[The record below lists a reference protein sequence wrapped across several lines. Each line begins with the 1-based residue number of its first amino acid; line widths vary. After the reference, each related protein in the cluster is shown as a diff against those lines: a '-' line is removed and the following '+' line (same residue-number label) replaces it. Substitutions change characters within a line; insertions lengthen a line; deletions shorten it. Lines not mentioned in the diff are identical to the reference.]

1 MTAQI
6 FAIANQ
12 KGGVGKTTTAVNL
25 CAYLAAADCRV
36 LLVDSDPQANATT
49 SLGIDPR
56 KPGTSLY
63 DVLID
68 NRPVQEAVTAT
79 SFTGLSLVP
88 ANLDLAGAEVE
99 MAARMAREQLLS
111 KALQPLHNDY
121 DYIIIDDPPSLGL
134 ITINGLTAADG
145 IIIPVQCEYLAL
157 EGLSQLLNTIHQVRR
172 VLNARLKVAGVLLTM
187 SDARTNLSTQVVA
200 EVREHFPLETFE
212 TLIPRSVRLSEA
224 PSHGL
229 TILSYAPESA
239 GALAYEALAAEFMGR
254 FPVRGEKAPERL
266 PEGLGAG
273 STSPGS
279 VVPLK

>member
-1 MTAQI
+1 M
-6 FAIANQ
+6 
-12 KGGVGKTTTAVNL
+12 
-25 CAYLAAADCRV
+25 
-36 LLVDSDPQANATT
+36 
-49 SLGIDPR
+49 
-56 KPGTSLY
+56 
-63 DVLID
+63 
-68 NRPVQEAVTAT
+68 QEAVTAT

-157 EGLSQLLNTIHQVRR
+157 EGLSQLLSTIHQVRR

-200 EVREHFPLETFE
+200 DVREHFPLETF
-212 TLIPRSVRLSEA
+212 RDVD
-224 PSHGL
+224 
-229 TILSYAPESA
+229 
-239 GALAYEALAAEFMGR
+239 
-254 FPVRGEKAPERL
+254 
-266 PEGLGAG
+266 
-273 STSPGS
+273 SPLCT
-279 VVPLK
+279 PQ

>member
-1 MTAQI
+1 MRAQI

-25 CAYLAAADCRV
+25 CAYLAGAGCRV

-56 KPGTSLY
+56 QPGTSLY

-79 SFTGLSLVP
+79 MLPGLSLVP

-111 KALQPLHNDY
+111 KALKPLHYEY
-121 DYIIIDDPPSLGL
+121 DYVIIDDPPSLGL

-157 EGLSQLLNTIHQVRR
+157 EGLSQLLSTIQQVRR
-172 VLNARLKVAGVLLTM
+172 VLNGRLKVAGVLLTM
-187 SDARTNLSTQVVA
+187 ADARTNLSTQVVA
-200 EVREHFPLETFE
+200 DVRAHFPLETFE

-229 TILSYAPESA
+229 TVLSYAPESA
-239 GALAYEALAAEFMGR
+239 GALAYKALASEFMGR
-254 FPVRGEKAPERL
+254 FPAKVEAASEGL
-266 PEGLGAG
+266 HGGLGAG
-273 STSPGS
+273 TQGST
-279 VVPLK
+279 VP

>member
-1 MTAQI
+1 MRAQI
-6 FAIANQ
+6 FAVANQ

-25 CAYLAAADCRV
+25 CAYLAGAGCRV

-79 SFTGLSLVP
+79 TLPRLSLVP

-111 KALQPLHNDY
+111 KALQPLHDAY
-121 DYIIIDDPPSLGL
+121 DYVIIDDPPSLGL

-145 IIIPVQCEYLAL
+145 IVIPVQCEYLAL
-157 EGLSQLLNTIHQVRR
+157 EGLSQLLNTIQQVRR
-172 VLNARLKVAGVLLTM
+172 VLNGRLKVAGVLLTM
-187 SDARTNLSTQVVA
+187 ADARTNLSTQVVA
-200 EVREHFPLETFE
+200 DVREHFPLETFE

-229 TILSYAPESA
+229 TVLSYAPESA
-239 GALAYEALAAEFMGR
+239 GALAYKALASEFMGR
-254 FPVRGEKAPERL
+254 FPARVEAASEGL
-266 PEGLGAG
+266 HGGLGAG
-273 STSPGS
+273 TQGST
-279 VVPLK
+279 VP

>member
-25 CAYLAAADCRV
+25 CAYLAGAGCQV

-63 DVLID
+63 DVLME

-79 SFTGLSLVP
+79 TLPGLSLVP

-99 MAARMAREQLLS
+99 MAAKMAREQLLS
-111 KALQPLHNDY
+111 KALQPLHCQY
-121 DYIIIDDPPSLGL
+121 DYVFIDDPPSLGL

-157 EGLSQLLNTIHQVRR
+157 EGLSQLLSTIQQVRK
-172 VLNARLKVAGVLLTM
+172 VLNGRLKVAGVLLTM
-187 SDARTNLSTQVVA
+187 SDARTNLSTQVV
-200 EVREHFPLETFE
+200 EDVRAHFPLETFE

-229 TILSYAPESA
+229 AVLSYAPESA

-254 FPVRGEKAPERL
+254 FPVGVEAAAD
-266 PEGLGAG
+266 GL
-273 STSPGS
+273 PGS
-279 VVPLK
+279 PDSTVTYR

>member
-1 MTAQI
+1 MTTQI

-25 CAYLAAADCRV
+25 CAYLAGAGCRV

-63 DVLID
+63 DVLIE

-79 SFTGLSLVP
+79 TLPGLNLVP

-111 KALQPLHNDY
+111 KALQPLHREY
-121 DYIIIDDPPSLGL
+121 DYVFIDDPPSLGL

-157 EGLSQLLNTIHQVRR
+157 EGLSQLLSTIHQVRK
-172 VLNARLKVAGVLLTM
+172 VLNGRLKVAGVLLTM
-187 SDARTNLSTQVVA
+187 SDVRTNLSTQVV
-200 EVREHFPLETFE
+200 EDVREHFPLETFE

-229 TILSYAPESA
+229 TILSYAPDSA
-239 GALAYEALAAEFMGR
+239 GALAYGELAAEFMSR
-254 FPVRGEKAPERL
+254 FPTKFAAAPA
-266 PEGLGAG
+266 GLQGAG
-273 STSPGS
+273 SPGS
-279 VVPLK
+279 TVA

>member
-25 CAYLAAADCRV
+25 CAFLAGAGCRV

-68 NRPVQEAVTAT
+68 NRPVQEAVSETALP
-79 SFTGLSLVP
+79 GLSLVP

-111 KALQPLHNDY
+111 KALQPLHCQY
-121 DYIIIDDPPSLGL
+121 DYVFIDDPPSLGL

-157 EGLSQLLNTIHQVRR
+157 EGLSQLLSTIQQVRK
-172 VLNARLKVAGVLLTM
+172 VLNGRLKVAGVLLTM
-187 SDARTNLSTQVVA
+187 SDARTKLSTQVVDD
-200 EVREHFPLETFE
+200 VRAHFPLETFE

-229 TILSYAPESA
+229 TVLSYAPESA

-254 FPVRGEKAPERL
+254 FPVGVEAAAG
-266 PEGLGAG
+266 GL
-273 STSPGS
+273 PGS
-279 VVPLK
+279 QDPAVTYR

>member
-25 CAYLAAADCRV
+25 CAFLARAGCRV

-68 NRPVQEAVTAT
+68 NRPVQEAVSETALP
-79 SFTGLSLVP
+79 GLSLVP

-111 KALQPLHNDY
+111 KALQPLHCQY
-121 DYIIIDDPPSLGL
+121 DYVFIDDPPSLGL

-157 EGLSQLLNTIHQVRR
+157 EGLSQLLSTIQQVRK
-172 VLNARLKVAGVLLTM
+172 VLNGRLKVAGVLLTM
-187 SDARTNLSTQVVA
+187 SDARTKLSTQVVDD
-200 EVREHFPLETFE
+200 VRAHFPLETFE

-229 TILSYAPESA
+229 TVLSYAPESA

-254 FPVRGEKAPERL
+254 FPVGVEAAAG
-266 PEGLGAG
+266 GL
-273 STSPGS
+273 PGS
-279 VVPLK
+279 QDPAVTYR

>member
-25 CAYLAAADCRV
+25 CAYLAGAGCRV

-63 DVLID
+63 DVLIE

-79 SFTGLSLVP
+79 TLSGLNLVP

-111 KALQPLHNDY
+111 KALQPLHFEY
-121 DYIIIDDPPSLGL
+121 DYVFIDDPPSLGL

-157 EGLSQLLNTIHQVRR
+157 EGLSQLLSTIQQVRK
-172 VLNARLKVAGVLLTM
+172 VLNGRLKVAGVLLTM
-187 SDARTNLSTQVVA
+187 SDVRTNLSTQVVA
-200 EVREHFPLETFE
+200 DVREHFPLETFE

-229 TILSYAPESA
+229 TILGYAPESA
-239 GALAYEALAAEFMGR
+239 GALAYRALAAEFIRR
-254 FPVRGEKAPERL
+254 FPTKVGEASDGLTGGVGET
-266 PEGLGAG
+266 GSLGA
-273 STSPGS
+273 T
-279 VVPLK
+279 VA

>member
-1 MTAQI
+1 M
-6 FAIANQ
+6 
-12 KGGVGKTTTAVNL
+12 GKTTTAVNL
-25 CAYLAAADCRV
+25 CAYLAGAGCQV

-63 DVLID
+63 DVLME

-79 SFTGLSLVP
+79 TLPGLSLVP

-111 KALQPLHNDY
+111 KALQPLHCQY
-121 DYIIIDDPPSLGL
+121 DYVFIDDPPSLGL

-145 IIIPVQCEYLAL
+145 IVIPVQCEYLAL
-157 EGLSQLLNTIHQVRR
+157 EGLSQLLNTIQQVRK
-172 VLNARLKVAGVLLTM
+172 VLNGRLKVAGVLLTM
-187 SDARTNLSTQVVA
+187 SDARTNLSTQVEA
-200 EVREHFPLETFE
+200 DVRAHFPLETFE

-229 TILSYAPESA
+229 AALGYAPESA
-239 GALAYEALAAEFMGR
+239 GALAYEALAAEFIVR
-254 FPVRGEKAPERL
+254 FPVGVEAAADVL
-266 PEGLGAG
+266 
-273 STSPGS
+273 PGS
-279 VVPLK
+279 PDSTVTYR

>member
-1 MTAQI
+1 MRAQI
-6 FAIANQ
+6 FAVANQ

-25 CAYLAAADCRV
+25 CAYLAGAGCRV

-68 NRPVQEAVTAT
+68 NRPVREAVTAT
-79 SFTGLSLVP
+79 TLPGLSLVP

-111 KALQPLHNDY
+111 KALQPLHDAY
-121 DYIIIDDPPSLGL
+121 DYVIIDDPPSLGL

-145 IIIPVQCEYLAL
+145 IVIPVQCEYLAL
-157 EGLSQLLNTIHQVRR
+157 EGLSQLLNTIQQVRR
-172 VLNARLKVAGVLLTM
+172 VLNGRLKVAGVLLTM
-187 SDARTNLSTQVVA
+187 ADARTNLSTQVVA
-200 EVREHFPLETFE
+200 DVREHFPLETFE

-229 TILSYAPESA
+229 TVLSYAPESA
-239 GALAYEALAAEFMGR
+239 GALAYKALASEFMGR
-254 FPVRGEKAPERL
+254 FPARVEAPSEGL
-266 PEGLGAG
+266 FGGLGAG
-273 STSPGS
+273 TQGST
-279 VVPLK
+279 VP

>member
-6 FAIANQ
+6 FVIANQ

-25 CAYLAAADCRV
+25 CAYLADAGCRV

-68 NRPVQEAVTAT
+68 NRPVLEAVTAT
-79 SFTGLSLVP
+79 TLPGLSLVP

-99 MAARMAREQLLS
+99 MASRMAREQLLS
-111 KALQPLHNDY
+111 QALKPLLCEY
-121 DYIIIDDPPSLGL
+121 DYVFIDDPPSLGL

-157 EGLSQLLNTIHQVRR
+157 EGLSQLLNTIQQVKR
-172 VLNARLKVAGVLLTM
+172 VLNGRLKVAGVLLTM

-200 EVREHFPLETFE
+200 DVREHFPLETFE

-229 TILSYAPESA
+229 TVLSYAPESA
-239 GALAYEALAAEFMGR
+239 GALAYGALAAEFMGR
-254 FPVRGEKAPERL
+254 FPAPPEAAPEVL
-266 PEGLGAG
+266 PGRLGAG
-273 STSPGS
+273 SPSST
-279 VVPLK
+279 VP

>member
-6 FAIANQ
+6 FAIVNQ

-25 CAYLAAADCRV
+25 CAYLAGAGCRV
-36 LLVDSDPQANATT
+36 LLVDSDPQANTTT

-56 KPGTSLY
+56 KPGASLY
-63 DVLID
+63 EVLID
-68 NRPVQEAVTAT
+68 NRPVQEAITAT
-79 SFTGLSLVP
+79 TLPGLSLIP

-111 KALQPLHNDY
+111 KALQPLHCEY
-121 DYIIIDDPPSLGL
+121 DYVFIDDPPSLGL

-157 EGLSQLLNTIHQVRR
+157 EGLSQLLSTIQQVRR
-172 VLNARLKVAGVLLTM
+172 VLNGRLKVAGVLLTM
-187 SDARTNLSTQVVA
+187 SDARTRLSTQVV
-200 EVREHFPLETFE
+200 EDVREHFPLETFE

-229 TILSYAPESA
+229 TVLSYAPESA

-254 FPVRGEKAPERL
+254 FPAKVEAAADGL
-266 PEGLGAG
+266 PGGLGAG
-273 STSPGS
+273 SPDSTAP
-279 VVPLK
+279 

>member
-1 MTAQI
+1 MRAQI

-25 CAYLAAADCRV
+25 CAYLAGAGCRV

-79 SFTGLSLVP
+79 TLPGLSLVP

-111 KALQPLHNDY
+111 KALKPLHDAY
-121 DYIIIDDPPSLGL
+121 DYVIIDDPPSLGL

-145 IIIPVQCEYLAL
+145 IVIPVQCEYLAL
-157 EGLSQLLNTIHQVRR
+157 EGLSQLLNTIQQVRR
-172 VLNARLKVAGVLLTM
+172 VLNGRLKVAGVLLTM
-187 SDARTNLSTQVVA
+187 ADARTNLSTQVVA
-200 EVREHFPLETFE
+200 DVREHFPLETFE

-229 TILSYAPESA
+229 TVLSYAPESA
-239 GALAYEALAAEFMGR
+239 GALAYKALASEFMGR
-254 FPVRGEKAPERL
+254 FPAKVEAAS
-266 PEGLGAG
+266 EGLHGGPGAG
-273 STSPGS
+273 TQGST
-279 VVPLK
+279 VP

>member
-25 CAYLAAADCRV
+25 CAYLAGAGCRV

-79 SFTGLSLVP
+79 TLPGLSLVP

-111 KALQPLHNDY
+111 QALRPLHCEY
-121 DYIIIDDPPSLGL
+121 DYVFIDDPPSLGL

-157 EGLSQLLNTIHQVRR
+157 EGLSQLLSTIQQVRR
-172 VLNARLKVAGVLLTM
+172 VLNGRLKVAGVLLTM

-200 EVREHFPLETFE
+200 DVREHFPLETFE

-229 TILSYAPESA
+229 TVLSYAPESA
-239 GALAYEALAAEFMGR
+239 GALAYGALAAEFMGR
-254 FPVRGEKAPERL
+254 FPAKIEAAPDVMPGR
-266 PEGLGAG
+266 LGAG
-273 STSPGS
+273 SSSST
-279 VVPLK
+279 VP

>member
-25 CAYLAAADCRV
+25 CAYLAGAGCRV

-79 SFTGLSLVP
+79 TLPGLSLVP

-111 KALQPLHNDY
+111 KALQPLHCEY
-121 DYIIIDDPPSLGL
+121 DYVFIDDPPSLGL

-157 EGLSQLLNTIHQVRR
+157 EGLSQLLSTIQQVRR
-172 VLNARLKVAGVLLTM
+172 VLNGRLKVAGVLLTM
-187 SDARTNLSTQVVA
+187 SDVRTNLSTQVVA

-229 TILSYAPESA
+229 TVLSYAPESA
-239 GALAYEALAAEFMGR
+239 GALAYGALAAEFMGR
-254 FPVRGEKAPERL
+254 FPAKVGAAS
-266 PEGLGAG
+266 EGLQSRLGSSSQG
-273 STSPGS
+273 ST
-279 VVPLK
+279 VP

>member
-25 CAYLAAADCRV
+25 CAYLAGAGCQV

-63 DVLID
+63 DVLME

-79 SFTGLSLVP
+79 TLPGLSLVP

-111 KALQPLHNDY
+111 KALQPLHCQY
-121 DYIIIDDPPSLGL
+121 DYVFIDDPPSLGL

-157 EGLSQLLNTIHQVRR
+157 EGLSQLLNTIQQVRK
-172 VLNARLKVAGVLLTM
+172 VLNGRLKVAGVLLTM
-187 SDARTNLSTQVVA
+187 SDARTNLSTQVEA
-200 EVREHFPLETFE
+200 DVRAHFPLETFE

-229 TILSYAPESA
+229 AALSYAPESA
-239 GALAYEALAAEFMGR
+239 GALAYEALAAEFIVR
-254 FPVRGEKAPERL
+254 FPVGVEAAADVL
-266 PEGLGAG
+266 
-273 STSPGS
+273 PGS
-279 VVPLK
+279 PDSTVTYR

>member
-25 CAYLAAADCRV
+25 CAFLAGAGCRV

-56 KPGTSLY
+56 RPGTSLY

-68 NRPVQEAVTAT
+68 NRPVQEAVSETALPR
-79 SFTGLSLVP
+79 LSLVP

-111 KALQPLHNDY
+111 KALQPLHCQY
-121 DYIIIDDPPSLGL
+121 DYVFIDDPPSLGL

-157 EGLSQLLNTIHQVRR
+157 EGLSQLLSTIQQVRK
-172 VLNARLKVAGVLLTM
+172 VLNGRLKVAGVLLTM
-187 SDARTNLSTQVVA
+187 SDARTKLSTQVVDD
-200 EVREHFPLETFE
+200 VRAHFPLETFE

-229 TILSYAPESA
+229 TVLSYAPESA

-254 FPVRGEKAPERL
+254 FPVGVEAAAG
-266 PEGLGAG
+266 GL
-273 STSPGS
+273 PGS
-279 VVPLK
+279 QDPAVTYR

>member
-25 CAYLAAADCRV
+25 CAYLAGAGCQV

-63 DVLID
+63 DVLME

-79 SFTGLSLVP
+79 TLPGLSLVP

-111 KALQPLHNDY
+111 KALQPLHCQY
-121 DYIIIDDPPSLGL
+121 DYVFIDDPPSLGL

-145 IIIPVQCEYLAL
+145 IVIPVQCEYLAL
-157 EGLSQLLNTIHQVRR
+157 EGLSQLLNTIQQVRK
-172 VLNARLKVAGVLLTM
+172 VLNGRLKVAGVLLTM
-187 SDARTNLSTQVVA
+187 SDARTNLSTQVEA
-200 EVREHFPLETFE
+200 DVRAHFPLETFE

-229 TILSYAPESA
+229 AALSYAPESA
-239 GALAYEALAAEFMGR
+239 GALAYEALAAEFIVR
-254 FPVRGEKAPERL
+254 FPVGVEAAADVL
-266 PEGLGAG
+266 
-273 STSPGS
+273 PGS
-279 VVPLK
+279 PDSTVTYR

>member
-25 CAYLAAADCRV
+25 CAFLAGAGCRV

-68 NRPVQEAVTAT
+68 NRPVQEAVSETALP
-79 SFTGLSLVP
+79 GLSLVP

-111 KALQPLHNDY
+111 KALQPLHCQY
-121 DYIIIDDPPSLGL
+121 DYVFIDDPPSLGL

-157 EGLSQLLNTIHQVRR
+157 EGLSQLVSTIQQVRK
-172 VLNARLKVAGVLLTM
+172 VLNGRLKVAGVLLTM
-187 SDARTNLSTQVVA
+187 SDARTKLSTQVVDD
-200 EVREHFPLETFE
+200 VRAHFPLETFE

-229 TILSYAPESA
+229 TVLSYAPESA

-254 FPVRGEKAPERL
+254 FPVGVEAAAG
-266 PEGLGAG
+266 GL
-273 STSPGS
+273 PGS
-279 VVPLK
+279 QDPAVTYR

>member
-1 MTAQI
+1 MTAHI

-25 CAYLAAADCRV
+25 CAYLAGAGCQV

-63 DVLID
+63 DVLME

-79 SFTGLSLVP
+79 TLPGLSLVP

-111 KALQPLHNDY
+111 KALQPLHCQY
-121 DYIIIDDPPSLGL
+121 DYVFIDDPPSLGL

-157 EGLSQLLNTIHQVRR
+157 EGLSQLLSTIQQVRK
-172 VLNARLKVAGVLLTM
+172 VLNGRLKVAGVLLTM
-187 SDARTNLSTQVVA
+187 SDARTKLSTQVV
-200 EVREHFPLETFE
+200 EDVRAHFPLETFE

-229 TILSYAPESA
+229 AALSYAPESA

-254 FPVRGEKAPERL
+254 FPVRVEAATDSL
-266 PEGLGAG
+266 
-273 STSPGS
+273 PGS
-279 VVPLK
+279 PDSTVTYR

>member
-25 CAYLAAADCRV
+25 CAYLAGAGCQV

-63 DVLID
+63 DVLME
-68 NRPVQEAVTAT
+68 NRPVQEAVTGT
-79 SFTGLSLVP
+79 TLPGLSLVP

-111 KALQPLHNDY
+111 RALQPLSCQY
-121 DYIIIDDPPSLGL
+121 DYVFIDDPPSLGL

-157 EGLSQLLNTIHQVRR
+157 EGLSQLLNTIQQVRK
-172 VLNARLKVAGVLLTM
+172 VLNGRLKVAGVLLTM
-187 SDARTNLSTQVVA
+187 ADARTNLSTQV
-200 EVREHFPLETFE
+200 EDDVRAHFPLETFE

-229 TILSYAPESA
+229 AVLSYAPESA
-239 GALAYEALAAEFMGR
+239 GALAYEALAAEFIGR
-254 FPVRGEKAPERL
+254 FPVGVEAAADVL
-266 PEGLGAG
+266 PESPD
-273 STSPGS
+273 ST
-279 VVPLK
+279 VAFQ